1 MTAFERYWLAPIPA
15 VRPWLF
21 FKATLLLFGLDA
33 FREHLRPAWRYGA
46 AGFNVAHFA
55 ILDALP
61 IPSSAFYVGVM
72 TALGLASFV
81 CALVPRPRRALI
93 AFVAIAYFWSWS
105 CSMHDSYQHHYLLSL
120 FFLAF
125 AFFPLLSSRDLFG
138 VPGDLERTPVAK
150 DPSTVSR
157 KGAKKKAAVA
167 DVPPTLDAALPHG
180 LVPRASAWAMTI
192 VWSTAAIVYAYTA
205 YSKTE
210 AEWIGGDA
218 LRNITRDGQHIP
230 GAVDLFAAFGIE
242 GDALWPFLGVST
254 VALQIGCS
262 LGYATA
268 PLRDRIT
275 HRPGRI
281 VLEIVAWVAL
291 ALSLSF
297 HLGAEYMGLEIGWFS
312 WYMILLALATF
323 VPARA
328 LGYVVLFATWPLR
341 QVSQQA
347 ELSERA
353 GADSP
358 IGTAILAAIT
368 GAILL
373 PAGTLADLP
382 GALPVCVAIGVALM
396 AASVVALVRKEGF
409 AEVRAVALAVLLG
422 AACMLAMLRMG
433 PDVRYDYWRFAGGDF
448 RRRGEWQLALDA
460 YEHANHYA
468 PRGQSRDRQ
477 ITEMRERIRTEGP
490 RRTDP

>member
-1 MTAFERYWLAPIPA
+1 MTDALERYWLAPIPA

-21 FKATLLLFGLDA
+21 FKATLLLFGLDV

-55 ILDALP
+55 LLDALP

-72 TALGLASFV
+72 TAIGLAAFA

-93 AFVAIAYFWSWS
+93 AFVAIAYLWSWS

-138 VPGDLERTPVAK
+138 VPSDLERKPVAREPA
-150 DPSTVSR
+150 PSAR
-157 KGAKKKAAVA
+157 KGAKKKPAGPTT
-167 DVPPTLDAALPHG
+167 PPTLDAALPHG
-180 LVPRASAWAMTI
+180 LVPRASAWAMTV

-218 LRNITRDGQHIP
+218 LRNITRDGQLVP
-230 GAVDLFAAFGIE
+230 GAVELFATFGIE

-254 VALQIGCS
+254 VALQIGCA

-268 PLRDRIT
+268 PLRDRVAHAT
-275 HRPGRI
+275 ARLA
-281 VLEIVAWVAL
+281 LEIVAWIAL

-328 LGYVVLFATWPLR
+328 LGYLVLFATWPLR
-341 QVSQQA
+341 Q
-347 ELSERA
+347 LSERS
-353 GADSP
+353 GSSDSP
-358 IGTAILAAIT
+358 IGTAILAAIA

-382 GALPVCVAIGVALM
+382 GALPVCVMIGVALM

-409 AEVRAVALAVLLG
+409 DEVRAIALALLVG
-422 AACMLAMLRMG
+422 GLGMLAMLRMD

-468 PRGQSRDRQ
+468 PEGESRDRQ
-477 ITEMRERIRTEGP
+477 IAEMRERIRTEGP
-490 RRTDP
+490 RRAAP